1 MTIGSRPFGEL
12 PYPDHAYPDPSTSI
26 LAEDSDDSEDSLF
39 NEKPAR
45 FRLTPATWTTE
56 EIRQSEERSTSKMP
70 EVAVPVSKM
79 PSRSH
84 HSAPK
89 FDSKPASLSPF
100 LDEVEQ
106 LGESC
111 GLTAKQTI
119 EWAVRYAPNDERELW
134 QMQEAVGTEDW
145 DQFKK
150 EIFELYPGSTGERKY
165 SIANLQTLIE
175 KQALVNIE
183 ESDDFGTYRRTF
195 LTVATYLKKKSRL
208 TDREI
213 SIYFLQGLAPVF
225 REKVQSQ
232 LKAENPKHHSD
243 DPYSLSEI
251 STAALF
257 VLSCDHAGTV
267 TARRD
272 GTPSPVKRETFNISK
287 GYENLNI
294 NAIAEEVAKRIAT
307 LERHQATGGPNLP
320 RVRNYHCIFC
330 SDPDHY
336 LSSCP
341 HAAEY
346 VQKGLC
352 QKSAEG
358 QIVLPNGNRIGR
370 EVPGRNL
377 RECIDNWHKTKTTT
391 QVSANFVGAA
401 EVQIKYASP
410 QEVCKEDMTQREQEE
425 LQVLENLVA
434 STQKR
439 LDNAKKKF
447 GGNKAER
454 SVTRSKGQEDKN
466 KNQAQPEERSS
477 RPDPQF
483 RYVTPIEDP
492 ALVKKLVQQTLD
504 TSITISTREL
514 LAVAP
519 DVRRQIKDQL
529 VTKRV
534 PVGTTALIEEVQE
547 SEEHQVLLANVTP
560 ENLVVA
566 KHTEELRVI
575 DIEIH
580 GIEVVATVDDGSQIV
595 SIRQDKWE
603 KIGLPIRSDKIMVM
617 ESANKTKEETMGL
630 LQDLKINVGG
640 YDFYL
645 QVQVV
650 KDAPY
655 EMLLGRPFFTLTQAT
670 HKHFDNGESRLTL
683 FDPNSGDKIMLP
695 TRARN

>member
-1 MTIGSRPFGEL
+1 
-12 PYPDHAYPDPSTSI
+12 
-26 LAEDSDDSEDSLF
+26 
-39 NEKPAR
+39 
-45 FRLTPATWTTE
+45 
-56 EIRQSEERSTSKMP
+56 MP
-70 EVAVPVSKM
+70 EVAVPVAKM

-106 LGESC
+106 LAESC
-111 GLTAKQTI
+111 GLSNKQTI
-119 EWAVRYAPNDERELW
+119 EWAVRYAPNDEKELW
-134 QMQEAVGTEDW
+134 QMQEAVGTDDW
-145 DQFKK
+145 EQFKK

-183 ESDDFGTYRRTF
+183 DSDDFGTYRRTF
-195 LTVATYLKKKSRL
+195 LTVATYLKKKARL

-213 SIYFLQGLAPVF
+213 SIYFLQGLALAF
-225 REKVQSQ
+225 REKVQAQ

-257 VLSCDHAGTV
+257 VLSCDHAG
-267 TARRD
+267 APR
-272 GTPSPVKRETFNISK
+272 GEASPNPVKKETFDLSK
-287 GYENLNI
+287 GYGSLNI
-294 NAIAEEVAKRIAT
+294 SAIAEEVAKRINT
-307 LERHQATGGPNLP
+307 LERHQVTGGPSLP
-320 RVRNYHCIFC
+320 RLRSHHCIFC
-330 SDPDHY
+330 SDPEHY

-341 HAAEY
+341 CCAEY
-346 VQKGLC
+346 IQKGLC
-352 QKSAEG
+352 QKNSDG

-377 RECIDNWHKTKTTT
+377 KERIDSWHKNKPVP
-391 QVSANFVGAA
+391 QVSSNFVGAA
-401 EVQIKYASP
+401 AVQGDCAGPDNRNDEEMSK
-410 QEVCKEDMTQREQEE
+410 REQDE
-425 LQVLENLVA
+425 LQILENLVA
-434 STQKR
+434 STQKKI
-439 LDNAKKKF
+439 DNAKKKY
-447 GGNKAER
+447 GGNKKENEGLN
-454 SVTRSKGQEDKN
+454 TRAKAYPSSEN
-466 KNQAQPEERSS
+466 KAPANPQTIEKSA

-492 ALVKKLVQQTLD
+492 AIVKRLVQQSLD
-504 TSITISTREL
+504 SSITISTREL
-514 LAVAP
+514 LSVAP
-519 DVRRQIKDQL
+519 DVRRQVKDQL

-534 PVGTTALIEEVQE
+534 ATTAFIEEGDAE
-547 SEEHQVLLANVTP
+547 IALNMNETSEPQVLLTNTGAD
-560 ENLVVA
+560 NLIVA

-575 DIEIH
+575 DIMIQ
-580 GIEVVATVDDGSQIV
+580 GIKVVATVDDGSQII
-595 SIRQDKWE
+595 SIRQDMWE
-603 KIGLPIRSDKIMVM
+603 KIGLPIRSDKIMIM
-617 ESANKTKEETMGL
+617 ESANKTKDETMGL
-630 LQDLKINVGG
+630 LQDLKINIGG

-683 FDPNSGDKIMLP
+683 FDPNTGDKITFP
-695 TRARN
+695 TRARNRDSKQDFH